1 MSYQIIIVVGHL
13 GQDPQ
18 MRYTNDGRAVCSF
31 SVAHNPGKDRP
42 AIWHNVTAW
51 DKQAETC
58 YQYLKRGS
66 LVTVTGTC
74 RPSAYTA
81 KNGQPA
87 ASLEVTAREV
97 RFLSSGSRDEADD
110 PYGYAPP
117 EDVSDIPF

>member
-1 MSYQIIIVVGHL
+1 MSYQLIIVAGNL

-42 AIWHNVTAW
+42 AVWHNVTAW

-58 YQYLKRGS
+58 HQYLKRGAQV
-66 LVTVTGTC
+66 LVMGTC
-74 RPSAYTA
+74 RVSVYTA

-97 RFLSSGSRDEADD
+97 RFMGGSREETESA
-110 PYGYAPP
+110 YNYSSP
-117 EDVSDIPF
+117 EDVGDIPF